1 MSPSRI
7 GLQSAALSKASP
19 IAIESAL
26 ASLSVLGRAAASDRF
41 DLAGPSLLKHFRD
54 L

>member
-26 ASLSVLGRAAASDRF
+26 PVPGRAAASDRF
-41 DLAGPSLLKHFRD
+41 DLAGSSLLKHFRD